1 MGEKIKKFRYLIFLK
16 DTLLLALSAF
26 GGPQAHISHMFKLMV
41 DKRRYITEEELI
53 ELNALCQI
61 LPGPTSTQTIT
72 AIGYKKGGTKLAF
85 LTLLVWILPAG
96 SAMVFLS
103 IYLTILEGEGI
114 SLGFTKFIQPMA
126 LVFIFYSGVK
136 LSQKVLKTKMAYLLF
151 IFSTIFSVFI
161 TYTLGHRQIASV
173 LFPILLVIGGVV
185 TSVLNYREHKRERNK
200 KTLQIDWKFFIWFLA
215 IFFVAVTLGN
225 VFSNRFVLLFENF
238 YRNGSLIF
246 GGGQVLIPLLKT
258 EFVSLKGYL
267 TNEEFLS
274 GFGFVQ
280 GMPGPVFS
288 FTGYIGGLSVHDQ
301 GVMAQVLAGA
311 ISLVGVFLPGT
322 LLIFFVIK
330 FWEELKQ
337 YRFVRASLEG
347 ISAVAS
353 GMVIAAVVTLLFSID
368 FKDWSVTTSVDIN
381 LYELNG
387 MINIGVMIGTF
398 LLLKWDKIPAPF
410 IILAGLIAGIIFP
423 L

>member
-1 MGEKIKKFRYLIFLK
+1 MKKEINKFSPLTFLR

-26 GGPQAHISHMFKLMV
+26 GGPQAHISHMFKLLV
-41 DKRRYITEEELI
+41 DRRKYITEEELI

-72 AIGYKKGGTKLAF
+72 AIGYKKGGTKLAL

-96 SAMVFLS
+96 GAMVFLGV
-103 IYLTILEGEGI
+103 YLTILEGEGI
-114 SLGFTKFIQPMA
+114 SLEFTRFIQPMA
-126 LVFIFYSGVK
+126 LVFIFYSGLK
-136 LSQKVLKTKMAYLLF
+136 LSQKVLTTKTANLLF
-151 IFSTIFSVFI
+151 VFSI
-161 TYTLGHRQIASV
+161 IASV
-173 LFPILLVIGGVV
+173 IITYYLGDKKIGAVLFPVLLVIGGVV
-185 TSVLNYREHKRERNK
+185 SSTLNFRNHEKKPDKRSLK
-200 KTLQIDWKFFIWFLA
+200 IDWTFFIWFVG
-215 IFFVAVTLGN
+215 IFVGGVILGN

-258 EFVSLKGYL
+258 EFVTLKDYL
-267 TNEEFLS
+267 TSEQFLS

-288 FTGYIGGLSVHDQ
+288 FTGYIGSLAVKDQ
-301 GVMAQVLAGA
+301 GVMAQILGGFL
-311 ISLVGVFLPGT
+311 SLIGVFLPGT

-353 GMVIAAVVTLLFSID
+353 GMVMSTVITLLFTID
-368 FKDWSVTTSVDIN
+368 VHTWSVTSSIN
-381 LYELNG
+381 VHLNELDG
-387 MINIGVMIGTF
+387 IINILVMLATF

-410 IILAGLIAGIIFP
+410 IVLAGLLAGILFV
-423 L
+423 